1 MSFGFSTGDV
11 VLLVQLAWAT
21 VQNSRKACGEHAELT
36 CEMTSLHV
44 NLQRLQQ
51 ETAKVE
57 SPINRPS
64 DTCRQDLA
72 PIVNGCRR
80 TLDVLDRIL
89 EKYNALSDGERS
101 KRKLWKAV
109 RFGNGE
115 LATVKDLRSKL
126 IYYTGN
132 LSLFLN
138 MVSMCSMGI
147 VEKQMCEAGGDLK
160 EIRRAVNQ
168 ITAHLMT
175 GASKEG
181 SALTDYADDDKAVW
195 RAFRRELIKEGF
207 SSDVIR
213 EHKDTIQAYV
223 KELGSS
229 GILDDEDLKDPGYI
243 SEDIVEVEPTQAT
256 PKSQDEGMASFESDA
271 GAMRDSLTPPT
282 ATTARVENSSKSGN
296 RDPRKNGTIPP
307 RTPIAPAPLTM
318 KNVSGTFSSTT
329 QADPKIDTVEESKT
343 GEASAPITL
352 AQAVNDSIDQWKFGP
367 TFRYYKYDY
376 DDKMFHFESTAAIER
391 CFELLQNSVSWGQ
404 TLWLQAGEGF
414 REVADLRIRSPVGGS
429 AHVLRVSAL
438 LDVSEQFAWDRLCLL
453 EYNGA
458 PGRVLYGL
466 MQNGCSWIEPDP
478 DKWRITNWP
487 SRPPKT
493 KRKGHEDGD
502 GSKRSTSTTFLTE
515 GGQAHAPPY
524 AASAAENGKQGLST
538 EESETDT
545 DEIDYPSDDFAI
557 VSNNKKRFGS
567 RSTIVE
573 KRSKQQEREEYAR
586 SIEEAVEPNWRHLG
600 PKAKA
605 RMRAARGIPAPVSE
619 SPSPPL
625 SSHGVR
631 IQSTAPARKTEI
643 IKPEIKYTSPTA
655 SAKETIYTKP
665 TASAKP
671 RGPFGDLESKFY
683 FAEYGGGVS

>member
-11 VLLVQLAWAT
+11 VLLVQLAWTT

-64 DTCRQDLA
+64 DTFRQDLA

-101 KRKLWKAV
+101 NRKLWKAV

-126 IYYTGN
+126 TYYTGN

-160 EIRRAVNQ
+160 EIRRAVNE

-175 GASKEG
+175 GANKEG
-181 SALTDYADDDKAVW
+181 SVLTDYADDDKAVW

-229 GILDDEDLKDPGYI
+229 GILDDGDLKDSGNM
-243 SEDIVEVEPTQAT
+243 SEDIVEVEPIQAT
-256 PKSQDEGMASFESDA
+256 PKFQDEGIGSFESDA

-282 ATTARVENSSKSGN
+282 VTTAYVENSSGTGN
-296 RDPRKNGTIPP
+296 RNPRENGTIPQ
-307 RTPIAPAPLTM
+307 RTPVAPGPLTM
-318 KNVSGTFSSTT
+318 KNVSETFSSNT

-343 GEASAPITL
+343 GEAEKVDDRTSKHRSSAPITL
-352 AQAVNDSIDQWKFGP
+352 AQAGNDFIDQWKFGP

-376 DDKMFHFESTAAIER
+376 DDQMFHLECIGEIKKYI
-391 CFELLQNSVSWGQ
+391 ELLHNPLSSWGYIG
-404 TLWLQAGEGF
+404 TLWIQAGKGF
-414 REVADLRIRSPVGGS
+414 PEVAELRSQVPVGDS

-453 EYNGA
+453 EYNAA
-458 PGRVLYGL
+458 PGKVLYDL
-466 MQNGCSWIEPDP
+466 KLYGCSWIEPDT
-478 DKWRITNWP
+478 DKCRITNSP

-493 KRKGHEDGD
+493 KRKGRKDGD
-502 GSKRSTSTTFLTE
+502 ESKGSTSTTFSTE
-515 GGQAHAPPY
+515 GGQAHAPPHP
-524 AASAAENGKQGLST
+524 ASAAENGKQELST

-545 DEIDYPSDDFAI
+545 DEIDHSSDDSLI
-557 VSNNKKRFGS
+557 IWNSKKRSGS
-567 RSTIVE
+567 SFTSVE
-573 KRSKQQEREEYAR
+573 RSKQQERREYAR
-586 SIEEAVEPNWRHLG
+586 WLGETALKICDSTRNWEREP
-600 PKAKA
+600 
-605 RMRAARGIPAPVSE
+605 
-619 SPSPPL
+619 
-625 SSHGVR
+625 
-631 IQSTAPARKTEI
+631 
-643 IKPEIKYTSPTA
+643 
-655 SAKETIYTKP
+655 
-665 TASAKP
+665 
-671 RGPFGDLESKFY
+671 
-683 FAEYGGGVS
+683 